1 MVVAVNCSIMYHADI
16 VRWVSIV
23 PCAIR
28 SMVQRFSCI
37 SDGVATYHA
46 EGTGNRYKKA
56 STEWYKKV
64 ISLNVEKLTRIE
76 GIYMYENL
84 TKYLD
89 EFTGTEFGTWIVGD
103 KSDGTL
109 EHPLQFPFVNYSR
122 VVDQFIDDVY
132 SFVDNHEEMG
142 LHSYIKIL
150 EDNGIKWSWE
160 PMVKAEVDNL
170 DAQCIIALIFGAI
183 RADRFGEGTLLA
195 FLKDGFITK
204 WLERLKTLD
213 TD

>member
-1 MVVAVNCSIMYHADI
+1 
-16 VRWVSIV
+16 
-23 PCAIR
+23 
-28 SMVQRFSCI
+28 
-37 SDGVATYHA
+37 
-46 EGTGNRYKKA
+46 
-56 STEWYKKV
+56 
-64 ISLNVEKLTRIE
+64 
-76 GIYMYENL
+76 MYESL

-89 EFTGTEFGTWIVGD
+89 EFTETEFGTWIFD
-103 KSDGTL
+103 NKNDGTP
-109 EHPLQFPFVNYSR
+109 EHPLQFPFVNYSC

-183 RADRFGEGTLLA
+183 RAERFCDGAILA
-195 FLKDGFITK
+195 FLKDGTIVR

-213 TD
+213 ADVKNVAAK